1 MRVQRSKLAAS
12 VFGAALLMTASGCS
26 APAATQEAP
35 GADAGSA
42 EELPQ
47 VQPDPEAI
55 KLLPGDLQ
63 EGGTITMAADLH
75 YPPTSFLAE
84 DNKTPVGYNVDVAHL
99 LGEALGLEV
108 EVRNVTWDGVI
119 PGIAAHRYDF
129 TATNM
134 SPTPERLEVLDMI
147 TYWEAGSSLIV
158 ATGNPQGLSLADQSI
173 CGKKISVMSGSTQQE
188 TFLPEISQT
197 CEANGE
203 DAVDA
208 VVLADIQGALTQL
221 ASKRI
226 DGIFSDTSQ
235 LAWAAQQQPQ
245 AFELLSPQYQKKEG
259 DSIVALGLPN
269 DSPLTPALHAA
280 MQHLIDNG
288 AYQAALDRW
297 GLGAGAIP
305 TSNILN

>member
-12 VFGAALLMTASGCS
+12 VFGAALLMTTSGCG

-35 GADAGSA
+35 DTDSTSA

-55 KLLPGDLQ
+55 KLLPADLQ
-63 EGGTITMAADLH
+63 QGGTITMAADLH

-84 DNKTPVGYNVDVAHL
+84 DNKTPVGYNVDIAHL
-99 LGEALGLEV
+99 LGEALGLDV
-108 EVRNVTWDGVI
+108 EVKNVTWDGVI

-158 ATGNPQGLSLADQSI
+158 AKGNPEDLSLADQSV
-173 CGKKISVMSGSTQQE
+173 CGRTVSVMTGSTQQE
-188 TFLPEISQT
+188 TYLPEISQT
-197 CEANGE
+197 CEDNGE

-208 VVLADIQGALTQL
+208 VVLPDVQSALTQL

-226 DGIFSDTSQ
+226 DGIFADTSQ

-280 MQHLIDNG
+280 MQELIDNG
-288 AYQAALDRW
+288 AYQAALDQW
-297 GLGAGAIP
+297 GLGSGAIP
-305 TSNILN
+305 TSTVLN

>member
-1 MRVQRSKLAAS
+1 MRVQRSRLAAS
-12 VFGAALLMTASGCS
+12 VFGAALLMTASGCG
-26 APAATQEAP
+26 ATTATQDAP
-35 GADAGSA
+35 GAEAASA

-47 VQPDPEAI
+47 VQPSPEAI
-55 KLLPGDLQ
+55 KLLPADLQ
-63 EGGTITMAADLH
+63 DGGTITMAADLH

-84 DNKTPVGYNVDVAHL
+84 DNKTPVGYNVDIAHL

-108 EVRNVTWDGVI
+108 EVKNVTWDGVI

-134 SPTPERLEVLDMI
+134 TPTPERLEVLDMI
-147 TYWEAGSSLIV
+147 TYWSAGSSLI
-158 ATGNPQGLSLADQSI
+158 AAKDNPLDLSLTDQSM
-173 CGKKISVMSGSTQQE
+173 CGKKIAVMTGSSQQE
-188 TFLPEISQT
+188 TYLPEISEA
-197 CEANGE
+197 CEANGQ
-203 DAVDA
+203 DPVDA
-208 VVLADIQGALTQL
+208 VVLADVQGALTQL

-226 DGIFSDTSQ
+226 DGVFSDTSQ
-235 LAWAAQQQPQ
+235 LAWAAKQQPQ

-259 DSIVALGLPN
+259 DDIVALGLPN

-280 MQHLIDNG
+280 MQDLIDSG

-305 TSNILN
+305 TSELLK